1 MSRKGNNKGQ
11 PSNQSF
17 QNQNRATPPQPLQDR
32 SAPGHESLIDPT
44 SSNSNGNRVSDHE
57 SDGQIFQSDDIAAR
71 AYQIFE
77 REGRAEG
84 RAMDHW
90 LQAEREL
97 KNERAQQPRMT
108 PQNAP
113 RSERQHQP
121 SGS

>member
-11 PSNQSF
+11 PSNQSA
-17 QNQNRATPPQPLQDR
+17 QNRDTPPAQAQNR

-44 SSNSNGNRVSDHE
+44 SSNSNGNRVSDHN

-77 REGRAEG
+77 HEGRMDG
-84 RAMDHW
+84 HAMDHW

-97 KNERAQQPRMT
+97 KGERAQPPRMT

-113 RSERQHQP
+113 RSERQHQQ

>member
-1 MSRKGNNKGQ
+1 MSRKGNNRGQ
-11 PSNQSF
+11 PAQQVQQTQQRNPAAGQAPNQ
-17 QNQNRATPPQPLQDR
+17 
-32 SAPGHESLIDPT
+32 SAPGHESMIDPD
-44 SSNSNGNRVSDHE
+44 SSNSNGNRVSDHN

-77 REGRAEG
+77 REGRMDG

-97 KNERAQQPRMT
+97 KNERAQQSRMT

-113 RSERQHQP
+113 RSERQHQQ